1 MKAKSRFF
9 TLIAVASLLV
19 LLFCTP
25 AVTVYAETPVDAFAE
40 EVDQLPDAEEPAP
53 SAPTDEPTEGVTEEG
68 VVVGETYTFS
78 DSGGEYSVVIIS
90 LSEYSLHAQN
100 GSEEFYYTGTY
111 SYDNGLLVL
120 FALGET
126 LGSFYIDGNTL
137 ISSESPAEEPT
148 TGPETPTEDELSDAV
163 QQFIDGLKEQ
173 YGQEWMTYYNAI
185 IAEWGTVENYLMSLL
200 PDDSPDVVKDAWLA
214 FVAWTRD
221 NWTILAA
228 IGATIAACAGVVL
241 YVALKRKANAFMQKK
256 FNNIY
261 DEYNKQSAAIK
272 AQNAMLIAMSGSN
285 PRFEEQ
291 RNALKATADAL
302 DEASEEK

>member
-1 MKAKSRFF
+1 MKTNSLFF
-9 TLIAVASLLV
+9 ALGAVG
-19 LLFCTP
+19 LLFVFLSGPP
-25 AVTVYAETPVDAFAE
+25 AVTVYAETPSVPVTVPTESAPDETPEESEETPQEPSGGVQEPAE
-40 EVDQLPDAEEPAP
+40 EGGQPPAEE
-53 SAPTDEPTEGVTEEG
+53 EGRGPTEGEEQ
-68 VVVGETYTFS
+68 
-78 DSGGEYSVVIIS
+78 DSGE
-90 LSEYSLHAQN
+90 SE
-100 GSEEFYYTGTY
+100 
-111 SYDNGLLVL
+111 
-120 FALGET
+120 
-126 LGSFYIDGNTL
+126 
-137 ISSESPAEEPT
+137 P
-148 TGPETPTEDELSDAV
+148 SDAV

-200 PDDSPDVVKDAWLA
+200 PDDSPDIVKDAWLA

-241 YVALKRKANAFMQKK
+241 YVVLKRKANAFMQKK

-291 RNALKATADAL
+291 RNALKTTADAL

>member
-9 TLIAVASLLV
+9 TLIAVASLFV

-25 AVTVYAETPVDAFAE
+25 AVTVYADTPSVPVTAPAESAPEETPEEGEETPQEPSGDA
-40 EVDQLPDAEEPAP
+40 QEPA
-53 SAPTDEPTEGVTEEG
+53 GEEG
-68 VVVGETYTFS
+68 Q
-78 DSGGEYSVVIIS
+78 
-90 LSEYSLHAQN
+90 A
-100 GSEEFYYTGTY
+100 
-111 SYDNGLLVL
+111 
-120 FALGET
+120 
-126 LGSFYIDGNTL
+126 
-137 ISSESPAEEPT
+137 PAEEEGQAPAE
-148 TGPETPTEDELSDAV
+148 GEEQAPGESEPSDAV

-214 FVAWTRD
+214 FVAGTRD

-241 YVALKRKANAFMQKK
+241 YVVLKRKANVFMQKK

>member
-1 MKAKSRFF
+1 M
-9 TLIAVASLLV
+9 
-19 LLFCTP
+19 P
-25 AVTVYAETPVDAFAE
+25 VTAPTESAPDETPE
-40 EVDQLPDAEEPAP
+40 ESEETPQ
-53 SAPTDEPTEGVTEEG
+53 EP
-68 VVVGETYTFS
+68 
-78 DSGGEYSVVIIS
+78 SGG
-90 LSEYSLHAQN
+90 AQ
-100 GSEEFYYTGTY
+100 E
-111 SYDNGLLVL
+111 
-120 FALGET
+120 
-126 LGSFYIDGNTL
+126 
-137 ISSESPAEEPT
+137 PAEEEGQAPAE
-148 TGPETPTEDELSDAV
+148 GEEQDPDESEPSDAV
-163 QQFIDGLKEQ
+163 QQFIEGLKEQ

-185 IAEWGTVENYLMSLL
+185 IEEWGTVENYLMSLL

-228 IGATIAACAGVVL
+228 VGATIAACAGVVL
-241 YVALKRKANAFMQKK
+241 YVVLKRKANAFMQKK

>member
-19 LLFCTP
+19 LLFCAP
-25 AVTVYAETPVDAFAE
+25 AVTVYADTPSVPVSAPADGALEETPEAGE
-40 EVDQLPDAEEPAP
+40 GTPQEP
-53 SAPTDEPTEGVTEEG
+53 
-68 VVVGETYTFS
+68 S
-78 DSGGEYSVVIIS
+78 DG
-90 LSEYSLHAQN
+90 AQ
-100 GSEEFYYTGTY
+100 E
-111 SYDNGLLVL
+111 
-120 FALGET
+120 
-126 LGSFYIDGNTL
+126 
-137 ISSESPAEEPT
+137 PAEEEGQAPAEEEEQAPAEEEEQDP
-148 TGPETPTEDELSDAV
+148 GESEPSDAV

-241 YVALKRKANAFMQKK
+241 YVVLKRKANAFMQKK

-302 DEASEEK
+302 DEASEGK